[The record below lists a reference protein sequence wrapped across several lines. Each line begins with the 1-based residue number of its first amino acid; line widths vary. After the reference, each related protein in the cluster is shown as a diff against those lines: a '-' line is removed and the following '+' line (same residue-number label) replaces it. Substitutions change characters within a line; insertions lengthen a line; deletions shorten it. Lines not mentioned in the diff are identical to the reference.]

1 MMMIR
6 WRMEDGGGLEERERD
21 MTRRRRRRRRRPM
34 LMRYAVM
41 MDARRGEASLSTRRI
56 ITVTTA
62 AAAAAEGNWQGV
74 SPTHPPLCLTA
85 QHCTAPH
92 YSVGLLLFDSR
103 FDSISDAAAAAA
115 SCWLYLFNAAVLTLF
130 YCPLLLPLQTAAA
143 AAESTPS

>member
-1 MMMIR
+1 
-6 WRMEDGGGLEERERD
+6 MEDGGGLEEREKD
-21 MTRRRRRRRRRPM
+21 MTRRRRRRRPM

-41 MDARRGEASLSTRRI
+41 TDARRGEASLSTRRI
-56 ITVTTA
+56 ITVTT